1 MGSESAHAA
10 EQVAERYYDS
20 READQFYFNIWG
32 GDDIHIG
39 LYEREDEPIADASR
53 RTVDRMAEML
63 DGLGPDSKLID
74 VGAGYGGAAR
84 QLVKRFGCNVACLN
98 LSETQNARN
107 RELNAE
113 RGFGERIE
121 VVHGSFESI
130 PKPDQSYD
138 FAWSEDAL
146 LHSGNRKQA
155 LAEVRRVLKPGGAF
169 VFTDPMQREGC
180 PRNLLEPVL
189 ARIHLDSLGSVEFYE
204 SAAAQVGL
212 ERKAWIDLTEHLV
225 RHYSRVGEELRARYD
240 EMTGRSTR
248 EYVDRMLEGLRHWVE
263 AGQAGHLRWG
273 ILEFQRV

>member
-1 MGSESAHAA
+1 MSAEPHAA

-20 READQFYFNIWG
+20 QEADQFYFNIWG

-53 RTVDRMAEML
+53 RTVDRMAQML
-63 DGLGPDSKLID
+63 EGLGSESKLID

-84 QLVKRFGCNVACLN
+84 QLVVRFGCRVTCLN

-107 RELNAE
+107 REQNAK

-130 PKPDQSYD
+130 AKPDESYD

-180 PRNLLEPVL
+180 PKNLLEPVL

-204 SAAAQVGL
+204 QAAREVGL
-212 ERKAWIDLTEHLV
+212 ERKVWVDLTEHLI
-225 RHYSRVGEELRARYD
+225 RHYSRVGQELRTRYD
-240 EMTGRSTR
+240 EMTRRSTR
-248 EYVDRMLEGLRHWVE
+248 DYVDRMLQGLAHWVE
-263 AGQAGHLRWG
+263 AGEAGHLRWG
-273 ILEFQRV
+273 VLQFQRV